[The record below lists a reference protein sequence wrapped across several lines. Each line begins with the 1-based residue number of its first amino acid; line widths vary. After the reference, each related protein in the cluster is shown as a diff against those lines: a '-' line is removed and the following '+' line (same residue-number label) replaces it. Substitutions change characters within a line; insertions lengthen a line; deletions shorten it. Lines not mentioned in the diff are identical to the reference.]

1 MTPASSS
8 DRSFG
13 IVFAVV
19 FAVISYWPL
28 LGGTSVHIWALIVST
43 SFLLIAVIRPSL
55 LAPLNRLWTKFGFLL
70 NKITSP
76 VILGVVFFLVITPFA
91 LVTRLFSRDVLL
103 LAKNPGAKSY
113 WIAREPAGPDP
124 ASIKNQF

>member
-1 MTPASSS
+1 MTPSSSS

-76 VILGVVFFLVITPFA
+76 VILGVVFFSGDYSFCTCNSLVQQGCSA
-91 LVTRLFSRDVLL
+91 V
-103 LAKNPGAKSY
+103 GQ
-113 WIAREPAGPDP
+113 EPRGQIILDRP
-124 ASIKNQF
+124 